1 MNNNPM
7 QFLLNAMRRNGDP
20 RQMLSQMAR
29 TDPMAQQV
37 ERILGGKSPQQ
48 QREIVTNMYR
58 ERGVNLE
65 DVARSLGI
73 SIPSQR

>member
-7 QFLLNAMRRNGDP
+7 QFLLNAVRRSGDP
-20 RQMLSQMAR
+20 RQLLSQMAK
-29 TDPMAQQV
+29 TDPTAQQV

-58 ERGVNLE
+58 ERGINIE

-73 SIPSQR
+73 SIPSNR